1 MPRWAT
7 IALLTALSFAARF
20 PALASPDTT
29 NSDAAIVGLQ
39 GMHVLRGELSPLL
52 WGSTYQTSVD
62 AIVAAGFFAVL
73 GATSFALMLSA
84 LSLHAALTVLVFLL
98 LEAALGRARAF
109 VLALL
114 LVFTGA
120 AVHSYALYPP
130 RQAALTLGVAALF
143 ALDRACRADA
153 SSARGPMLA
162 FGGALTTF
170 SLYADPYALLLV
182 PGAGVLAFFA
192 IMARGVAHSASDS
205 ALWRERGARALAVGL
220 GAALGAVPLLL
231 LARHPS
237 WKSGEAALTLGVF
250 AKNTRLLWSPCGPWA
265 FGTAVYHPVTA
276 LNYVPWVAP
285 SAVRVVQAVGGTLL
299 VLGAF
304 VAPVAVFSSRV
315 SSHARRLGLA
325 GAAVAWGTLAG
336 FLLSVMVMDHFSMR
350 YLAAAIIAAPLSLA
364 PLASASARVVS
375 LRAAATWVAPM
386 IASGWIGGWASMG
399 TGPGREDERALL
411 GDLEREGVRAAV
423 ADYWVSYRL
432 TFLTQE
438 RLVVV
443 PTHPA
448 QDRYPAYRAALVA
461 APRMAYIVDR
471 FRSDE
476 SAGDV
481 EARLRAESGRRLVT
495 TLTRGTM
502 TAFIMASRSD

>member
-1 MPRWAT
+1 MPRWVT
-7 IALLTALSFAARF
+7 IALLIALSFAARF
-20 PALASPDTT
+20 HALANPDTT

-39 GMHVLRGELSPLL
+39 GLHVLRGELSPLL

-73 GATSFALMLSA
+73 GATPFALMLSA
-84 LSLHAALTVLVFLL
+84 LSLHVALTVLVYRL
-98 LEAALGRARAF
+98 LEAALGRGRAF
-109 VLALL
+109 VLSLL

-120 AVHSYALYPP
+120 AIHSYALYPP
-130 RQAALTLGVAALF
+130 RQAALALGVAALF

-153 SSARGPMLA
+153 LSARWPMLA

-170 SLYADPYALLLV
+170 SLFADPYALLLV
-182 PGAGVLAFFA
+182 PGAGVLALFA
-192 IMARGVAHSASDS
+192 IMARDP
-205 ALWRERGARALAVGL
+205 RERGARALAVGL
-220 GAALGAVPLLL
+220 GALLGAVPLVL

-237 WKSGEAALTLGVF
+237 WKSGEAGLALGVF
-250 AKNTRLLWSPCGPWA
+250 ARNARLLWSPCGPWA
-265 FGTAVYHPVTA
+265 FGTAVYHPETA
-276 LNYVPWVAP
+276 LNYVPWTPPLV
-285 SAVRVVQAVGGTLL
+285 VRVVQSIGGTLL

-304 VAPVAVFSSRV
+304 VAPVAAFSSRV

-325 GAAVAWGTLAG
+325 GAAIAWGTLAG

-364 PLASASARVVS
+364 PIASVSVVS
-375 LRAAATWVAPM
+375 LRAMATWVAP
-386 IASGWIGGWASMG
+386 ILASGWIGGWASVG
-399 TGPGREDERALL
+399 TMSPAARDDERALL

-423 ADYWVSYRL
+423 GDYWVSYRL

-448 QDRYPAYRAALVA
+448 QDRYAAYRAALAA
-461 APRMAYIVDR
+461 APRVAYIVDR

-476 SAGDV
+476 SAANV
-481 EARLRAESGRRLVT
+481 EARLRAESGRRLVR